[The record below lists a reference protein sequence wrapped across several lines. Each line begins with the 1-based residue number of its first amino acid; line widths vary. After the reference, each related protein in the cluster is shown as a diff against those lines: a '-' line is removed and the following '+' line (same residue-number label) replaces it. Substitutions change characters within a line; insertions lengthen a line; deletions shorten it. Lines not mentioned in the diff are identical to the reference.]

1 MIIVERNSFRFLNP
15 EPRTLIVQ
23 FRLKTLFVLT
33 FIVALICAAM
43 FALPDAVSVI
53 VLFTV
58 GMVTPA
64 ATITAI
70 IYGRK
75 AVRAFA
81 IGVLASGGWALWCL
95 PLLIAAASNNLIV
108 NEFTIDEE
116 AAIIVKIAFVA
127 YYGVLGLAGLVGV
140 GVRRLSYRGRNHI
153 RPPRDCC

>member
-1 MIIVERNSFRFLNP
+1 M
-15 EPRTLIVQ
+15 Q

-33 FIVALICAAM
+33 FIVALICAAL
-43 FALPDAVSVI
+43 FALPDAISVI

-70 IYGRK
+70 IYGRG
-75 AVRAFA
+75 AARAFA
-81 IGVLASGGWALWCL
+81 IAALASGGWALWCL
-95 PLLIAAASNNLIV
+95 PLLIASATNNLIF
-108 NEFTIDEE
+108 NEFTVDEE
-116 AAIIVKIAFVA
+116 LAIIVKIVFVA

-140 GVRRLSYRGRNHI
+140 AVRRFLYRGRNHI

>member
-1 MIIVERNSFRFLNP
+1 M
-15 EPRTLIVQ
+15 Q
-23 FRLKTLFVLT
+23 FRLKSLFVLT
-33 FIVALICAAM
+33 FIVALICAAL

-95 PLLIAAASNNLIV
+95 PLVIASAADDLFSSGFAVDAETAVVI
-108 NEFTIDEE
+108 
-116 AAIIVKIAFVA
+116 KIGFVA

-153 RPPRDCC
+153 RPPKDCC